1 MDSRELQELKNLGEK
16 ICKIRQSKKIF
27 QEKCAELAEID
38 RTYISGLERG
48 KRNPSYLV
56 LKRLCKVLEISAQ
69 VLFQE

>member
-1 MDSRELQELKNLGEK
+1 MKLKEAQELIKLGEK
-16 ICKIRQSKKIF
+16 IREIRQTRNLS
-27 QEKCAELAEID
+27 QEKCAELAGID

-69 VLFQE
+69 ELF

>member
-16 ICKIRQSKKIF
+16 ICKIRQSKNF
-27 QEKCAELAEID
+27 SQEKCAEID